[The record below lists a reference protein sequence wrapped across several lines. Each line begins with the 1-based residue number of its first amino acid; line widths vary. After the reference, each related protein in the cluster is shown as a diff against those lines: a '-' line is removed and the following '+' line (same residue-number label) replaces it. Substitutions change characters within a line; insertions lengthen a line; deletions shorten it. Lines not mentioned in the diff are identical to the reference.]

1 MFAVLVRLEHILDYA
16 KEVILHT
23 PCVVANW

>member
-1 MFAVLVRLEHILDYA
+1 MFAVLVRLEYILDYA

-23 PCVVANW
+23 PRVVANW